1 MNEIPAVEV
10 FSGITRKQQ
19 GRLRTFGHLV
29 DLANE
34 QENNLKKGK
43 PLIYGT
49 YKEKVLAEKYM
60 DLDGKFVHTINTM
73 ADHMYEFELI
83 HDPVTKAGADFL
95 VTLSRGQYGEDVPT
109 VSELQTIWERD

>member
-49 YKEKVLAEKYM
+49 YKEKVLAEKYF
-60 DLDGKFVHTINTM
+60 DLDGKFVRTVNTM
-73 ADHMYEFELI
+73 ADHMYER
-83 HDPVTKAGADFL
+83 
-95 VTLSRGQYGEDVPT
+95 S
-109 VSELQTIWERD
+109 